1 MSGAEDVDTGLWHVG
16 MVVVAE
22 ESIRV
27 KGPARVSVGG
37 MSKSDSKLCRRVVRL
52 LGTVDVTSGK
62 TALAGLCHLSLICAN
77 WDPTI
82 LSYSYIC

>member
-27 KGPARVSVGG
+27 KGPVQVSVGG
-37 MSKSDSKLCRRVVRL
+37 MSKSSTELCRRVVRL
-52 LGTVDVTSGK
+52 LGRVDVRLELLLLVGNNHS
-62 TALAGLCHLSLICAN
+62 AGIGG
-77 WDPTI
+77 W
-82 LSYSYIC
+82 